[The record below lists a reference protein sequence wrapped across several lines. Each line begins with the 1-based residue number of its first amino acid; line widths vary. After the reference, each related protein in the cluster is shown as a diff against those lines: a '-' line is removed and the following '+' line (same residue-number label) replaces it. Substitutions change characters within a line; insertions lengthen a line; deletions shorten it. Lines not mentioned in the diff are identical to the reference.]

1 MYNFAMIGNC
11 NVSALIATNGDIA
24 WCCLPNPDSEPVFG
38 NMLDQNGGV
47 FKITVLEKE
56 LTLSQNYIKN
66 TNIVETIINNKENKI
81 SIVDFSPRFYK
92 NDKIYMPKILVR
104 KIIPLSLNPNLKILI
119 QPVEGWNKKKSQFKI
134 CSNFLNF
141 KLSKGEL
148 KIFSSLDL
156 SQLKNEFT
164 ISISKPIYFV
174 LAWDDEEILLNH
186 IEQDC
191 EDLFSQ
197 TLKYWRNWVKHTS
210 LPSLFQRE
218 VIRSALLLKLHC
230 HEPSGAILASISTS
244 LPEEWNANRNW
255 DYRFC
260 WIRDAYFTIISFY
273 KLGHFEEIIS
283 ILKFILKIIKNL
295 DENQI
300 ILKPVYAIDGTLPLP
315 ETEIK
320 NWTGYQNNS
329 PVRTGNQAAEHIQND
344 VYGEVLNILLLL
356 YCDEKFIELRDD
368 YYIEIIEQLLLNCYH
383 LRNVPDAGIWE
394 IRNNWTV
401 HSFTSIMSLH
411 AIKRVKFLLN
421 RKILQFKNN
430 NMYKIFEEIEESLLK
445 CVKDKILFGDI
456 TTQFLDASS
465 LNIIK
470 YQLLTKE
477 IQKETLLKIFQE
489 LSFNNK
495 SLNNFSFIY
504 RYKKLDDFGI
514 PKTPF
519 LLCSFWFIEALT
531 KQNKFFIA
539 RRALKNI
546 LRASNHVGLFA
557 EHFCPQ
563 ENLQLGNFPQ
573 CYSHAGL
580 IHAAFAVSPSW
591 DDIEH

>member
-1 MYNFAMIGNC
+1 
-11 NVSALIATNGDIA
+11 
-24 WCCLPNPDSEPVFG
+24 
-38 NMLDQNGGV
+38 
-47 FKITVLEKE
+47 
-56 LTLSQNYIKN
+56 
-66 TNIVETIINNKENKI
+66 
-81 SIVDFSPRFYK
+81 
-92 NDKIYMPKILVR
+92 
-104 KIIPLSLNPNLKILI
+104 
-119 QPVEGWNKKKSQFKI
+119 
-134 CSNFLNF
+134 
-141 KLSKGEL
+141 
-148 KIFSSLDL
+148 
-156 SQLKNEFT
+156 
-164 ISISKPIYFV
+164 
-174 LAWDDEEILLNH
+174 LL
-186 IEQDC
+186 Q
-191 EDLFSQ
+191 
-197 TLKYWRNWVKHTS
+197 
-210 LPSLFQRE
+210 
-218 VIRSALLLKLHC
+218 
-230 HEPSGAILASISTS
+230 
-244 LPEEWNANRNW
+244 
-255 DYRFC
+255 
-260 WIRDAYFTIISFY
+260 
-273 KLGHFEEIIS
+273 
-283 ILKFILKIIKNL
+283 
-295 DENQI
+295 
-300 ILKPVYAIDGTLPLP
+300 
-315 ETEIK
+315 
-320 NWTGYQNNS
+320 
-329 PVRTGNQAAEHIQND
+329 
-344 VYGEVLNILLLL
+344 

-477 IQKETLLKIFQE
+477 IQKETLLKVFQE